1 MFVKVKRQ
9 AAPGLRRIEPI
20 VHRQETTPAVNS
32 VKVEGRAAPN
42 MKAVVCCAALALS
55 ALTFAT
61 AASADD
67 PNDPSMR
74 SAAARAHDK
83 AIIRDLNLRE
93 LDRVRARD
101 ARYQEGWEAYRQ
113 SRSASDPARDDYE
126 RDMARYRAERER
138 HDREMAA
145 WRDAVR
151 RCEAGEWRYCD
162 R

>member
-1 MFVKVKRQ
+1 MFIKVKRQ
-9 AAPGLRRIEPI
+9 AAPELRRIEPP
-20 VHRQETTPAVNS
+20 VHGQETTPALNS
-32 VKVEGRAAPN
+32 VKVPGRVAPI

-74 SAAARAHDK
+74 SAAARARDK

-101 ARYQEGWEAYRQ
+101 ARYQQGWEAYRQ
-113 SRSASDPARDDYE
+113 TRSGSDPARDDYE

-151 RCEAGEWRYCD
+151 RCEAGDWRYCD

>member
-1 MFVKVKRQ
+1 
-9 AAPGLRRIEPI
+9 
-20 VHRQETTPAVNS
+20 
-32 VKVEGRAAPN
+32 
-42 MKAVVCCAALALS
+42 MKAVVCSAVLALTSLSFAGAAL
-55 ALTFAT
+55 
-61 AASADD
+61 ADD
-67 PNDPSMR
+67 PNDPAMR
-74 SAAARAHDK
+74 NAAARARDK

-101 ARYQEGWEAYRQ
+101 ARYQQGWEAYRQ
-113 SRSASDPARDDYE
+113 TRSASDPARADYE

-151 RCEAGEWRYCD
+151 RCEAGDWRYCD